1 MERVVIPRRYN
12 LDEAEVNSN
21 GERARWSG
29 RRTTRSPS
37 LGESLV
43 CRGGSVVH
51 FGPFS
56 TVTLYRAER
65 VDLTMLGGAFRG
77 GTRVRLPHPVVL
89 HVHGNCWFGG
99 GG

>member
-1 MERVVIPRRYN
+1 MIPRRYN

-43 CRGGSVVH
+43 GRGGSVVQ

-56 TVTLYRAER
+56 TATLHRAEG
-65 VDLTMLGGAFRG
+65 VALAMLGGTFRG
-77 GTRVRLPHPVVL
+77 RTRVRLPVVL
-89 HVHGNCWFGG
+89 HVHGICGSRKGG
-99 GG
+99 ALIGQ